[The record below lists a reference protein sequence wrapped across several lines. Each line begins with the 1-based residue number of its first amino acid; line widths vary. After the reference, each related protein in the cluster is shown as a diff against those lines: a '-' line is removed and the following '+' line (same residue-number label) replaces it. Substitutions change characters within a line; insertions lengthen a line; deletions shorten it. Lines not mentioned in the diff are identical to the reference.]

1 MVSLVLVG
9 HDDCYRDALCA
20 LLERDPAF
28 QVRVGECPGVMGEVA
43 TADVVVAELWDCDP
57 STYLRLV
64 REASERCS
72 IVVVIRAADPVFCDE
87 LREAG
92 ALGVV
97 GEWSPSGLLLHAI
110 HEAVAGRCVVDPA
123 FVDHVDPDGVLTRLE
138 SEVLALIG
146 RGYTNQEIARALHRS
161 VRSVE
166 MHRAALVRKIGSRR
180 RSDLVRTARMM
191 GLAG

>member
-1 MVSLVLVG
+1 MSEPVLSVRG
-9 HDDCYRDALCA
+9 LSVDY
-20 LLERDPAF
+20 PATGG
-28 QVRVGECPGVMGEVA
+28 R
-43 TADVVVAELWDCDP
+43 
-57 STYLRLV
+57 LR
-64 REASERCS
+64 A
-72 IVVVIRAADPVFCDE
+72 
-87 LREAG
+87 LREVSFEVGAG
-92 ALGVV
+92 RALGVV
-97 GEWSPSGLLLHAI
+97 GEWSPSGFLLHAI

-123 FVDHVDPDGVLTRLE
+123 FVDHVDPDGGLTRLE